1 MANRKVVYISRL
13 LILIIC
19 IIFIMFLS
27 MDIFNLDLK
36 ISSNQLKF
44 LSVFLC
50 LILSLLPDP
59 SSHESR
65 GLDLLRLGLFLTIIA
80 DYIFLIHQDNY
91 SLALGLFCLVQLIY
105 SIRYRGRDGLKM
117 ILRFIILFLVILI
130 LYRIIDRRL
139 GEIDFQI
146 VLAIFYGICF
156 GLSLWEATKRY
167 RREPNKV
174 GNRMIVYGMILFL
187 LCDLNLG
194 VHYILG
200 VLKASGEVIDFLR
213 NISVI
218 SIWVYYLPSQ
228 ILLALSGFE
237 Y

>member
-91 SLALGLFCLVQLIY
+91 SLALG
-105 SIRYRGRDGLKM
+105 
-117 ILRFIILFLVILI
+117 
-130 LYRIIDRRL
+130 
-139 GEIDFQI
+139 
-146 VLAIFYGICF
+146 
-156 GLSLWEATKRY
+156 
-167 RREPNKV
+167 
-174 GNRMIVYGMILFL
+174 
-187 LCDLNLG
+187 
-194 VHYILG
+194 
-200 VLKASGEVIDFLR
+200 
-213 NISVI
+213 
-218 SIWVYYLPSQ
+218 
-228 ILLALSGFE
+228 
-237 Y
+237 